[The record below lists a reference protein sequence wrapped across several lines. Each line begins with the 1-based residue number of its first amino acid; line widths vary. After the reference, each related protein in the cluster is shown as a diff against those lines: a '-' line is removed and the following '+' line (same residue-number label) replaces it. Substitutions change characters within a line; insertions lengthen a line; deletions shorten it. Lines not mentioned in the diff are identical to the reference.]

1 MTEDSK
7 GRHCPQNREII
18 RLLNVFNVVDSND
31 LTVFI
36 STTRQEKNPE
46 KEWNTKYHILGG
58 QGFDRRTLK

>member
-7 GRHCPQNREII
+7 GRHRPQNRQII

-46 KEWNTKYHILGG
+46 KEYKISHDRRTRLY
-58 QGFDRRTLK
+58 RRTLK